1 MVYYIHKECGRFDK
15 ARIAWKERGGDMN
28 TFGKWMKTLVSD
40 GSFDEYY
47 GRIIR
52 KGGPGLPTAS
62 EARKDLERARR
73 AIDPRFPL

>member
-1 MVYYIHKECGRFDK
+1 
-15 ARIAWKERGGDMN
+15 MN

-40 GSFDEYY
+40 GSFDDYY